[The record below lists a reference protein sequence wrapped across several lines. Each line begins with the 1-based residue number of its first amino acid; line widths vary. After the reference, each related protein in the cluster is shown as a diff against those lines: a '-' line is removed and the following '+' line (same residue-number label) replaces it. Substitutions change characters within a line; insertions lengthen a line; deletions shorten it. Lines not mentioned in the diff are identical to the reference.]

1 MEFLYLCIM
10 HLNYFAF
17 YCYIIDVYIDKYD
30 FLAFR
35 GCLSPKIHIMYKYL

>member
-17 YCYIIDVYIDKYD
+17 YCYIIDVYTDKYD
-30 FLAFR
+30 FFSTQR
-35 GCLSPKIHIMYKYL
+35 MFIPKNTYNV